1 MANIFP
7 PIVISG
13 TKFIKDVI
21 KRFMERAE
29 FKDEISEDYKNG
41 FNDFGNAII
50 STLDK
55 LESKYEDN
63 EGWIPCS
70 VMMPKE
76 LEWVLVTLD
85 TGEVDMNMFYRK
97 RWTRGINVKPIA
109 WMIPPN
115 AYIETEGSD
124 SNGRS

>member
-13 TKFIKDVI
+13 TKYIKDVI
-21 KRFMERAE
+21 RRFMERAE

-41 FNDFGNAII
+41 FNDFGNAIV

-63 EGWIPCS
+63 EVWIPCS

-109 WMIPPN
+109 
-115 AYIETEGSD
+115 
-124 SNGRS
+124 

>member
-1 MANIFP
+1 MANIFQ

-13 TKFIKDVI
+13 TKYIKDVI
-21 KRFMERAE
+21 RRFMKRAE

-41 FNDFGNAII
+41 FNDFGNAIV

-70 VMMPKE
+70 VMMPDE
-76 LEWVLVTLD
+76 LEWVLVT
-85 TGEVDMNMFYRK
+85 TEIGEVDMNMFYRK
-97 RWTRGINVKPIA
+97 KWARKMAKPIA

-115 AYIETEGSD
+115 GYIETEGSD
-124 SNGRS
+124 NNGRS